1 MGIRYVDP
9 SIFKVGAAKVSRVSI
24 DISEMRWLATFSLL
38 VFYELNTKIHGPK
51 RPFLIHKNTE
61 FHERR

>member
-38 VFYELNTKIHGPK
+38 VFRTVAEVENMLGCP
-51 RPFLIHKNTE
+51 PLI
-61 FHERR
+61 